1 MSKTGMWNWRA
12 SSGLVF
18 GSPQFWAIFGI
29 DDQREGVPPSA
40 LLRRILKQDRIRIVR
55 AFKKAIR
62 MSQPLTLELQI
73 AGGRCGVTDAVAT
86 MRIDADLTGRLVGSF
101 GIFQDISD
109 RKQAEQLGS
118 QNRSLTESLRI
129 AQDLA
134 DQQRSFVSMVAHEI
148 RTPLAIIDGHAHRLQ
163 RVPAHSASGG
173 SPDAANKIRSSV
185 KRLTGVIDKVLC
197 AARFEAGRTP
207 YAPAWLDLAGLLE
220 DICESQLEIMPSR
233 RIEQDFDRLQDKIF
247 GDRKLLDHVFTNLI
261 SNALKYSPESEQ
273 IWVSARQDDDGV
285 EISVRDQGVGI
296 PEDELASIY
305 ERFFRARTS
314 TGIVGTGYGLHI
326 VKQFIELHH
335 GRIDLTSREGEG
347 STFSVRLPR
356 QAPNPDA

>member
-1 MSKTGMWNWRA
+1 
-12 SSGLVF
+12 
-18 GSPQFWAIFGI
+18 
-29 DDQREGVPPSA
+29 
-40 LLRRILKQDRIRIVR
+40 
-55 AFKKAIR
+55 
-62 MSQPLTLELQI
+62 
-73 AGGRCGVTDAVAT
+73 
-86 MRIDADLTGRLVGSF
+86 
-101 GIFQDISD
+101 
-109 RKQAEQLGS
+109 
-118 QNRSLTESLRI
+118 
-129 AQDLA
+129 
-134 DQQRSFVSMVAHEI
+134 
-148 RTPLAIIDGHAHRLQ
+148 
-163 RVPAHSASGG
+163 
-173 SPDAANKIRSSV
+173 
-185 KRLTGVIDKVLC
+185 
-197 AARFEAGRTP
+197 
-207 YAPAWLDLAGLLE
+207 
-220 DICESQLEIMPSR
+220 
-233 RIEQDFDRLQDKIF
+233 LQDKIF